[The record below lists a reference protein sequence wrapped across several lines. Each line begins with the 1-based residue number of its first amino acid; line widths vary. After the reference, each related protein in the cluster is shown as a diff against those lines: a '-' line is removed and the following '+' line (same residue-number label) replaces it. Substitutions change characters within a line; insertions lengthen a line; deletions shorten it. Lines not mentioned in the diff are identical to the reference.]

1 MMLNGKVTHEAAR
14 VGPYEPMHAL
24 LAGNKRNLAKA
35 IELAYLEI
43 LTRKPSAEELIEA
56 RAVLG
61 QAPVSG
67 MADLRW
73 ALLNSHEFRYL
84 P

>member
-14 VGPYEPMHAL
+14 VGPFEPMHRL
-24 LAGNKRNLAKA
+24 LVGKNKNLAKA
-35 IELAYLEI
+35 IDLAYLEI
-43 LTRKPSAEELIEA
+43 LTRKPSDEERAEAKAIAWPTPLD
-56 RAVLG
+56 
-61 QAPVSG
+61 G
-67 MADLRW
+67 MSDLRW